1 MNWGG
6 VFGLFP
12 VVRPSFIYTILHLF
26 PHYWHLEL
34 VVLVEKLSGTPLLA
48 FYLVLTSPVDCAP

>member
-26 PHYWHLEL
+26 SHYWHLEL
-34 VVLVEKLSGTPLLA
+34 VLVEK
-48 FYLVLTSPVDCAP
+48 